1 MHTTDTPN
9 ARPAHRLLVLGAAA
23 AAVLAL
29 IGLADTADLL
39 KPVLTGGGEENV
51 SGLGDVERAI
61 DAVKGPAT
69 VTIASLSGLGVLGAA
84 ALLAVGSQTGPRIA
98 MLSLGAL
105 FAIALGNALIA

>member
-1 MHTTDTPN
+1 MDTADTTSAPPRR
-9 ARPAHRLLVLGAAA
+9 RPLVLAAAA

-39 KPVLTGGGEENV
+39 KPVLTGDGKAG
-51 SGLGDVERAI
+51 GLGDVEKAI
-61 DAVKGPAT
+61 NAIKGPAT
-69 VTIASLSGLGVLGAA
+69 VTVASLSGLGVLGAA